1 MNLLHTMQEC
11 IDWRSHQ
18 NESVGF
24 IPTMGALHNGHL
36 SLVNKSKSTC
46 KKTIV
51 SIYINPAQFGANEDL
66 ISYPQNLE
74 SDIKQL
80 KQLSVDAILLPST
93 DEMYPE
99 QETTFNYTNNLFDK
113 LEGKTRPHFFGGV
126 TRIVYKLFN
135 IIKPSHAFFG
145 EKDAQQLRVIQKMIF
160 DLKFDIQL
168 IGCPTVRDE
177 NGLALS
183 SRNNYLSLKD
193 QKSASLFYKSLMRIQ
208 DALDTGEADAVLLKS
223 VFTKSIQLNTNFRVD
238 YISIACN
245 QTLREINN
253 VTSVVLVSAAVYF
266 KDVRLIDSFLYQSS
280 T

>member
-1 MNLLHTMQEC
+1 MQEC

-135 IIKPSHAFFG
+135 IIKPTHAFFG

-193 QKSASLFYKSLMRIQ
+193 QKSASLFYKSLVRIQ